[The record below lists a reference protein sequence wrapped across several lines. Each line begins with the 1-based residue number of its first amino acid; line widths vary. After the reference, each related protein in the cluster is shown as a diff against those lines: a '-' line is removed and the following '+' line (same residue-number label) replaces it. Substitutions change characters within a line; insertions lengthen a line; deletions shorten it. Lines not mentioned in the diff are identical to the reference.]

1 MYNHKRHTAG
11 DGPPPPAPLKKRII
25 RLVIVVFLVAGFI
38 YLAPNLEY
46 LPGGVG
52 HTITVIRESGI
63 DTGAWYYD
71 NVEECFEGMAFVKE
85 KRGLE

>member
-1 MYNHKRHTAG
+1 MYNQKRQTAG
-11 DGPPPPAPLKKRII
+11 DERPSPAPLKKRIM
-25 RLVIVVFLVAGFI
+25 RLAIAVFLVAGFI

-71 NVEECFEGMAFVKE
+71 NVEECFEGMDFVRE